1 MTPELIGVPQGIPVG
16 GAMAWSA
23 WLGETLSP
31 LGTDAHKGLQSGVGS
46 WGPVAGQDGGVD
58 PAHPGLVRQG
68 QDHDPVAVDD
78 DGQVVGEGDSPS
90 GGDEGLDLD
99 RLIASAGQ

>member
-1 MTPELIGVPQGIPVG
+1 
-16 GAMAWSA
+16 MALSA
-23 WLGETLSP
+23 WLGETPSSF
-31 LGTDAHKGLQSGVGS
+31 GTDAQEGLQSGVGG

-58 PAHPGLVRQG
+58 PAYPGLLSQG